1 MVVEGVFKLQKKHQ
15 GKNKQKQAAT
25 AQANTGGAG
34 WENIS
39 GTEQERM
46 TTSLPQTMEY
56 MKQHLAP
63 DVSFDVVYRV
73 IEVGGRQACIYFID
87 GFCKDDL
94 MMKILQYFI
103 DIKPEDMPGSAYEM
117 AKKSAPYVE
126 VDLKDQWDD
135 IIHNI
140 LSGVFALFIDG
151 FDRCVLIDARTYPAR
166 SVEEPDKDKTLRG
179 SKDGFVETI
188 VFNTALI
195 RRRIR
200 SSELRMEMMNA
211 GKSSQTDIVLCYMDN
226 RVDHEFLDSIKRKIE
241 DIKVDALTMNQESLA
256 ECLYQRKWFNP
267 FPKFK
272 FTERPDVAA
281 AQVLEGDIVILV
293 DNSPSAMII
302 PTSIFDILEEADDYY
317 FPPVTGTYLRLSRLI
332 ISILTYIMTPTFLLL
347 MMYPQWVPEAFQF
360 IMIKETVNI
369 PLVFQ
374 FLILE
379 LAIDGLKLAA
389 VNTPN
394 MLSTP
399 LSVMAAL
406 VLGEFSVNS
415 GWFNSEVMLYMAFV
429 ALANYTQQ
437 NYEFGYALK
446 FMRIINLILT
456 AMFGIYGYIAAVLI
470 FVISIARNKTL
481 SDKSYIYPLIP
492 FHFKQLMKRL
502 LRMRLPEAKK

>member
-1 MVVEGVFKLQKKHQ
+1 
-15 GKNKQKQAAT
+15 
-25 AQANTGGAG
+25 
-34 WENIS
+34 
-39 GTEQERM
+39 
-46 TTSLPQTMEY
+46 
-56 MKQHLAP
+56 
-63 DVSFDVVYRV
+63 
-73 IEVGGRQACIYFID
+73 
-87 GFCKDDL
+87 
-94 MMKILQYFI
+94 
-103 DIKPEDMPGSAYEM
+103 
-117 AKKSAPYVE
+117 
-126 VDLKDQWDD
+126 
-135 IIHNI
+135 
-140 LSGVFALFIDG
+140 
-151 FDRCVLIDARTYPAR
+151 
-166 SVEEPDKDKTLRG
+166 
-179 SKDGFVETI
+179 
-188 VFNTALI
+188 
-195 RRRIR
+195 
-200 SSELRMEMMNA
+200 
-211 GKSSQTDIVLCYMDN
+211 
-226 RVDHEFLDSIKRKIE
+226 
-241 DIKVDALTMNQESLA
+241 
-256 ECLYQRKWFNP
+256 
-267 FPKFK
+267 
-272 FTERPDVAA
+272 VAA

-360 IMIKETVNI
+360 IMIKEPVNI
-369 PLVFQ
+369 PLIAQ

-456 AMFGIYGYIAAVLI
+456 AVFGIYGYIAAVLI
-470 FVISIARNKTL
+470 FVISIANNKTL
-481 SDKSYIYPLIP
+481 SDKSYIYPLVP
-492 FHFKQLMKRL
+492 FNFKQLMKRL
-502 LRMRLPEAKK
+502 LRLRLPEAKK